1 MSNFSNYDP
10 KIITIYEILGSYFTD
25 ILFNHIFLTAKNTKN
40 VIDEYVK
47 NVKNYVSG
55 MKNNM
60 EYYNKIVKEIHQ
72 YFLKNVGKK
81 FTDLTFANFIYR
93 IISISVPEDH
103 YSQLTH
109 SDKEDIFSN
118 IICELI
124 AHLAAFVTTHNM
136 LQLIIVQHKNKAKTT
151 IRSIQDSAVNFLIE
165 KRALLHNKFVKTVGE
180 VKEHTSVAFT
190 EDLKKMLK
198 KTLKE
203 KNEAVEELENVYGEL
218 DSLKK
223 KYSNNKKELEAA
235 KTMETKLRKFIELM
249 NLKSEKGVIAAA
261 NYIKQP
267 QNNTIAE
274 IQDIRPYA
282 TEIPNREIIA
292 ERGGIGG
299 GGNNMSNFFAKPIAI
314 PQQGLQG
321 QVHTQQGNAPQQVQ
335 QRGRRQVPQ
344 RGGQQVQQQGG
355 QQVPQMQQRGGQQM
369 QQQGEEIEEIEE
381 IQSNSVKSNDIS
393 QNYLDLF

>member
-25 ILFNHIFLTAKNTKN
+25 ILFNHIYLTSKNTKN

-55 MKNNM
+55 LKNNM

-93 IISISVPEDH
+93 IVSISVPEDH
-103 YSQLTH
+103 YTQLTH

-136 LQLIIVQHKNKAKTT
+136 LQLVIVQHTKNPKTT

-180 VKEHTSVAFT
+180 VKEQISVAFT

-198 KTLKE
+198 KTVKE
-203 KNEAVEELENVYGEL
+203 KNDAIAELDNVYAEL

-235 KTMETKLRKFIELM
+235 RTMEAKLRKFIELM
-249 NLKSEKGVIAAA
+249 NLKSEKGVVAAA

-267 QNNTIAE
+267 QSNTIAE
-274 IQDIRPYA
+274 IQEIRPYS
-282 TEIPNREIIA
+282 TDIPNREIIA
-292 ERGGIGG
+292 ERGNGSG
-299 GGNNMSNFFAKPIAI
+299 NMSNFFAKPIAI
-314 PQQGLQG
+314 PQQGG
-321 QVHTQQGNAPQQVQ
+321 QMPQQQ
-335 QRGRRQVPQ
+335 KQVPQ
-344 RGGQQVQQQGG
+344 QRQGGQMPQQRQGGQMPQQQQGG
-355 QQVPQMQQRGGQQM
+355 QQRQALQQLEQ
-369 QQQGEEIEEIEE
+369 EEIEEIS
-381 IQSNSVKSNDIS
+381 SNSVKLDNIS

>member
-25 ILFNHIFLTAKNTKN
+25 ILFNHIYLTSKNTKN

-47 NVKNYVSG
+47 NVKNYVAG
-55 MKNNM
+55 LKNNI

-93 IISISVPEDH
+93 IVSISVPEDH
-103 YSQLTH
+103 YTQLTH

-136 LQLIIVQHKNKAKTT
+136 LQLIIVQHTKNSKTT

-180 VKEHTSVAFT
+180 VKEQTSVAFT

-198 KTLKE
+198 KTVKE
-203 KNEAVEELENVYGEL
+203 K
-218 DSLKK
+218 
-223 KYSNNKKELEAA
+223 
-235 KTMETKLRKFIELM
+235 
-249 NLKSEKGVIAAA
+249 
-261 NYIKQP
+261 
-267 QNNTIAE
+267 
-274 IQDIRPYA
+274 IRQC
-282 TEIPNREIIA
+282 IC
-292 ERGGIGG
+292 
-299 GGNNMSNFFAKPIAI
+299 
-314 PQQGLQG
+314 
-321 QVHTQQGNAPQQVQ
+321 
-335 QRGRRQVPQ
+335 
-344 RGGQQVQQQGG
+344 
-355 QQVPQMQQRGGQQM
+355 
-369 QQQGEEIEEIEE
+369 
-381 IQSNSVKSNDIS
+381 
-393 QNYLDLF
+393 

>member
-1 MSNFSNYDP
+1 MSSFSNYDP

-25 ILFNHIFLTAKNTKN
+25 ILFNHIYLTSKNTKN

-55 MKNNM
+55 LKNNI

-93 IISISVPEDH
+93 IVSISVPEDH

-118 IICELI
+118 IVCELI

-136 LQLIIVQHKNKAKTT
+136 LQLIIVQHTKNSKTT

-190 EDLKKMLK
+190 EDLKKLLK
-198 KTLKE
+198 KRENLK
-203 KNEAVEELENVYGEL
+203 NSILYCYLNVY
-218 DSLKK
+218 KK
-223 KYSNNKKELEAA
+223 KN
-235 KTMETKLRKFIELM
+235 I
-249 NLKSEKGVIAAA
+249 I
-261 NYIKQP
+261 YIYT
-267 QNNTIAE
+267 NIY
-274 IQDIRPYA
+274 R
-282 TEIPNREIIA
+282 
-292 ERGGIGG
+292 
-299 GGNNMSNFFAKPIAI
+299 
-314 PQQGLQG
+314 
-321 QVHTQQGNAPQQVQ
+321 
-335 QRGRRQVPQ
+335 
-344 RGGQQVQQQGG
+344 
-355 QQVPQMQQRGGQQM
+355 
-369 QQQGEEIEEIEE
+369 
-381 IQSNSVKSNDIS
+381 
-393 QNYLDLF
+393 

>member
-25 ILFNHIFLTAKNTKN
+25 ILFNHIYLTSKNTKN

-55 MKNNM
+55 LKNNM

-93 IISISVPEDH
+93 IVSISVPEDH

-136 LQLIIVQHKNKAKTT
+136 LQLIIVQHTKNPKTT

-203 KNEAVEELENVYGEL
+203 KNDAIAELENVYAEL

-235 KTMETKLRKFIELM
+235 RTMEAKLRKFIELM

-267 QNNTIAE
+267 QSNTIAE
-274 IQDIRPYA
+274 IQEIRPHTTA
-282 TEIPNREIIA
+282 VPNREIIA
-292 ERGGIGG
+292 EK
-299 GGNNMSNFFAKPIAI
+299 GNGSGNMSNFFAKPIAL
-314 PQQGLQG
+314 P
-321 QVHTQQGNAPQQVQ
+321 
-335 QRGRRQVPQ
+335 
-344 RGGQQVQQQGG
+344 QQQGG
-355 QQVPQMQQRGGQQM
+355 QGSQVQQGNQLKQQRGQVPQQQRGQMSQQRQVPQQQEGQVPQQQRGGQEM
-369 QQQGEEIEEIEE
+369 QEEIEEIS
-381 IQSNSVKSNDIS
+381 SNSVKLNNIS